1 MPSPRWVDT
10 HAHLTHSRL
19 VDRVAEILATAAAE
33 GVIRI
38 VSAATCA
45 EDALAVTE
53 LATNSS
59 IVRAA
64 VGIHPN
70 DTHLAAPGDWDRIVA
85 LTENRHV
92 VAIGETGLDK
102 YWKDAPFDVQLDFFA
117 RHLDLA
123 ERLGLPVV
131 IHCRD
136 AMPEILEFL
145 ETRNRPVKGTLHC
158 FTGTLPDAQR
168 LMALGLHLGFG
179 GICTFRNKDSDT
191 FAELIRAVPEDRILV
206 ETDAPFLSPHPF
218 RGKTNEPARVAV
230 VGRFI
235 AELRG
240 WPEDKCS
247 EITTQNALALFA
259 DRIDGSP

>member
-1 MPSPRWVDT
+1 MTLPRWVDT
-10 HAHLTHSRL
+10 HAHLTHAKFAE
-19 VDRVAEILATAAAE
+19 RVADVLENAEAE

-45 EDALAVTE
+45 DDAKAVTALA
-53 LATNSS
+53 ANSP

-70 DTHLAAPGDWDRIVA
+70 DTHLAAPGDWEIIVA
-85 LTENRHV
+85 LAEDRNV
-92 VAIGETGLDK
+92 VAIGETGLDR
-102 YWKDAPFDVQLDFFA
+102 YWKDAPFEVQLDYFA

-123 ERLGLPVV
+123 DRLGLPVV

-136 AMPEILEFL
+136 AMGEILEFL
-145 ETRNRPVKGTLHC
+145 ESRNRPVRGTLHC
-158 FTGTLPDAQR
+158 FTGTVADAER
-168 LMALGLHLGFG
+168 LMSLGLHLGFG
-179 GICTFRNKDSDT
+179 GICTFRNKDSES
-191 FAELIRAVPEDRILV
+191 FAEVIRSVPEDRLLL

-235 AELRG
+235 ADLRG
-240 WPEDKCS
+240 WTEANCA
-247 EITTQNALALFA
+247 EVTTRNALALFA
-259 DRIDGSP
+259 DRHG

>member
-1 MPSPRWVDT
+1 MSLPRWVDT
-10 HAHLTHSRL
+10 HAHLTHAKL
-19 VDRVAEILATAAAE
+19 VERSAEVIANAE
-33 GVIRI
+33 ADGVVRI

-45 EDALAVTE
+45 DDARAVTALA
-53 LATNSS
+53 ANST

-70 DTHLAAPGDWDRIVA
+70 DTHLAAPGDWERIVA
-85 LTENRHV
+85 LAEDRHV

-102 YWKDAPFDVQLDFFA
+102 YWKDAPFDVQLDFFS
-117 RHLDLA
+117 RHLELA

-136 AMPEILEFL
+136 AMTEILEFL
-145 ETRNRPVKGTLHC
+145 ECRNRPVQGTLHC
-158 FTGTLPDAQR
+158 FTGSVPDAER

-191 FAELIRAVPEDRILV
+191 FAEVIRAVPEDRLLL

-230 VGRFI
+230 VGRFV

-240 WPEDKCS
+240 WTEQKCS
-247 EITTQNALALFA
+247 EITTRNALALFA
-259 DRIDGSP
+259 DRPC

>member
-1 MPSPRWVDT
+1 MISMSLPKWVDT
-10 HAHLTHSRL
+10 HAHLTHSKL
-19 VDRVAEILATAAAE
+19 ADRVSEILATAEAE
-33 GVIRI
+33 GVVRI

-45 EDALAVTE
+45 GDALAVTQ
-53 LATNSS
+53 LAAQTP

-70 DTHLAAPGDWDRIVA
+70 DTHLAAPGDWSTIEALAEDR
-85 LTENRHV
+85 NV

-102 YWKDAPFDVQLDFFA
+102 YWKDAPFDVQLDFFS

-136 AMPEILEFL
+136 AMADILAFL
-145 ETRNRPVKGTLHC
+145 ESRHRPLRGTLHC
-158 FTGTLPDAQR
+158 FTGTKSDAER

-179 GICTFRNKDSDT
+179 GICTFRNKDSD
-191 FAELIRAVPEDRILV
+191 AYADLIRSIPEDRLLL
-206 ETDAPFLSPHPF
+206 ETDAPFLSPHPY

-230 VGRFI
+230 VGRFV

-240 WPEDKCS
+240 WSEERCG
-247 EITTQNALALFA
+247 EITTRNALELFA
-259 DRIDGSP
+259 DRQA